1 MTRLNMR
8 RIIQFDEIKPMVSAA
23 PDFFPKTQDELDGC
37 FIYRMDGFC
46 YVGIKKIKHHP
57 SIVEVEMISDESQK
71 KFLRP
76 SLFMVLLS
84 LVQSLGFSRMA
95 MRFQSERLKQ
105 ICLKKAWIV
114 PWGLGLYVNK
124 DGV

>member
-1 MTRLNMR
+1 MMTMK
-8 RIIQFDEIKPMVSAA
+8 RIYQFDEIKPMVSAA

-37 FIYRMDGFC
+37 FIYLMDGFC
-46 YVGIKKIKHHP
+46 YVGIKKMTYHL
-57 SIVEVEMISDESQK
+57 SIAEVEMISDESQK
-71 KFLRP
+71 KFLRS

-95 MRFQSERLKQ
+95 MRFQSERLKR
-105 ICLKKAWIV
+105 ICLKKDWIV